1 MCSLIVSSLVSTSSS
16 RPQRHPHDASTA
28 TNRSNAART
37 AVVPRPGP
45 SVLEF
50 GAGWCPH
57 CQGAQPAI
65 AAALDQFPT
74 VRHVKVGDG
83 KGKPLGRSFQVKL
96 WPTLVFLKDGK
107 EIARAVRPASEDE
120 VRKGLEAIAS

>member
-1 MCSLIVSSLVSTSSS
+1 MDHNYDK
-16 RPQRHPHDASTA
+16 PEP
-28 TNRSNAART
+28 
-37 AVVPRPGP
+37 PRDEVNGWPGP
-45 SVLEF
+45 AILEF

-65 AAALDQFPT
+65 EAALSVHPE

-96 WPTLVFLKDGK
+96 WPTLIFLKDGQ
-107 EIARAVRPASEDE
+107 ELARVVRPTSEAD
-120 VRKGLEAIAS
+120 VRSALQTLTV